1 MTREVRI
8 GVGIIGAGFARSTQ
22 VPAFR
27 AFPGVDVLSLA
38 SAAGLP
44 DNEWARDGWRNQ
56 LVLDA
61 ARRSHEA
68 RRWVVP

>member
-1 MTREVRI
+1 MSREVRI
-8 GVGIIGAGFARSTQ
+8 GAGIIGAGFARST
-22 VPAFR
+22 F
-27 AFPGVDVLSLA
+27 
-38 SAAGLP
+38 
-44 DNEWARDGWRNQ
+44 EDGWRNQ